1 MAKEAAAAAASSSS
15 PPPWKYHVFLSFR
28 GEDTRNNFTGHLC
41 TALRQKGINTFMD
54 DCLSRGEKIST
65 ALLKAIEESRI
76 SVIVF
81 SEDYASSSWC
91 LDELVKI
98 LDCEKSNKQMV
109 IPVFYKVS
117 PSDVRDQK
125 GRFGDGLAGLEC
137 KYKDNVDK
145 IHKWRQAL
153 SQAGLLSGWPLL
165 DKNDDESKL
174 IHNIVE
180 GISAQLINR
189 TYLHVADHPVGIE
202 SRAQEINN
210 LVHVGRTDVR
220 MVGLWGTGGIGKST
234 IAKAVYNLISH
245 NFEGSC
251 FLSEVRESSMTDKG
265 LAKLQKTLLYE
276 ILGGDKLKVANVDKG
291 ITLIKERLS
300 SKRILLVLDDVN
312 DMRQLRCLAGG
323 SDGWF
328 GMGSRIIITT
338 RDKKLLTA
346 HHQNISIYK
355 VEELNYCES
364 LELFSWNAFKSKGP
378 LDGYVE
384 LADHAIRCAQGLP
397 LILRVLGSHLY
408 RESIDKWQAILDG
421 LIKSR
426 EIQDVFKISY
436 DALDE
441 IVKEVFLDIACF
453 FKGGESNYV
462 IEILEGCELN
472 PKHSIDVLIQK
483 ALVNIDSGFIWM
495 HDLVEEMGKEVVR
508 QQSPSDPGERSR
520 LWFHDD
526 VYRVLTENTGMKN
539 ITGIKVQLLESDNEI
554 CLSATTFSN
563 MKNLKIFINC
573 NGRFSGAVDYLP
585 NNLRLVDWPKCP
597 LKSLPLNFNPKNL
610 VLLNMR
616 NSRIT
621 GIGEGFKNLTKLT
634 SIYLSGCQYL
644 TRISDFSG
652 VPNLVRLDLDNCTN
666 LTEVDPSVGFLNKL
680 EELSLVDCRNL
691 TVFPTT
697 ISLKSLTTFVLSGC
711 KKFEIFPEIVG
722 KMRSLCSLELDGT
735 AIKEL
740 PPSIENLTRLE
751 RLKLGGCKNVAN
763 LPQSIYALPHL
774 GRLDVSGCPN
784 LVTLPPELPTN
795 SNISL
800 DNSWSILFDECNLSD
815 IDTLANFGCSNKL
828 EEITLRNSNFE
839 SLPAC
844 ISKFVWLEELDLR
857 GCKRLREILELP
869 PNIRSIN
876 VGDCTL
882 LEIFPTLSE
891 MIQGDGDMRLIRW
904 MDMSNCQRL
913 CENLA
918 LDVSWMASVLL
929 HQVGECYEEL
939 NIILPG
945 SEVPNWFSCRRDV
958 RVVADGTTADRGFIS
973 EFFIEIPRTFKWKNT
988 GLVFCAAF
996 KTTQNF
1002 SGFCSFYTV
1011 TAVNGVLINDNGV
1024 NGQGVPFLE
1033 SKETDAAHVWLK
1045 YVPLPAHIKSKVDEG
1060 GDQSKP
1066 YLWRVSFYCAFG
1078 EGLLLNGCGVHLGNC
1093 SMPEDGGEDDDDVG
1107 GDDDDGE
1114 DDDDVKDEDDDDVGG
1129 DDDDGE
1135 DDDDVEDEDDDDVGG
1150 DDDDGE
1156 DDADVG
1162 DQELNVSCNIFKSLI
1177 MFL

>member
-15 PPPWKYHVFLSFR
+15 PPPCFTNSWKYHVFLSFR
-28 GEDTRNNFTGHLC
+28 GGDTRYNFTGHLC

-54 DCLSRGEKIST
+54 DYLSRGEEIST

-81 SEDYASSSWC
+81 SEDYASSRWC

-98 LDCEKSNKQMV
+98 LDCKKSNQQMV
-109 IPVFYKVS
+109 VPVFYRVS
-117 PSDVRDQK
+117 PSDVRNQN
-125 GRFGDGLAGLEC
+125 GCFGGLAYLEC
-137 KYKDNVDK
+137 KYKDNIDK
-145 IHKWRQAL
+145 IHKWRAAL
-153 SQAGLLSGWPLL
+153 SEAANLSGWTLL
-165 DKNDDESKL
+165 DKHEDESKF
-174 IHNIVE
+174 IHNVVE
-180 GISAQLINR
+180 WISALVINR
-189 TYLHVADHPVGIE
+189 TYLDVAEYPVGTV

-210 LVHVGRTDVR
+210 LLHVGRNDVR
-220 MVGLWGTGGIGKST
+220 MVGLWGIGGIGKST

-245 NFEGSC
+245 KFEGSC
-251 FLSEVRESSMTDKG
+251 FLNKVRESSMTDKG
-265 LAKLQKTLLYE
+265 LAKLQKTLLFE
-276 ILGGDKLKVANVDKG
+276 ILGGNKLKVANVDKG

-300 SKRILLVLDDVN
+300 NKRILLVLDDLN
-312 DMRQLRCLAGG
+312 DMKQLRCLAGG

-346 HHQNISIYK
+346 HHHNISIYEVK
-355 VEELNYCES
+355 ELDYHES

-378 LDGYVE
+378 LDGYAE
-384 LADHAIRCAQGLP
+384 HADHAIRCAQGLP

-408 RESIDKWQAILDG
+408 RERKDKWQAILDG

-453 FKGGESNYV
+453 FKGGDINYV

-472 PKHSIDVLIQK
+472 PQHSIDVLMQK
-483 ALVNIDSGFIWM
+483 ALVNIDRGFIWM

-508 QQSPSDPGERSR
+508 QQSPNDPGERSR

-526 VYRVLTENTGMKN
+526 VYRVLTENTGTKN

-585 NNLRLVDWPKCP
+585 NNLRLVDWPECP

-610 VLLNMR
+610 FLLNMR
-616 NSRIT
+616 NSNIA
-621 GIGEGFKNLTKLT
+621 GLGEGLKKLTKLT
-634 SIYLSGCQYL
+634 SINLSGCQYL
-644 TRISDFSG
+644 TRISDLSG
-652 VPNLVRLDLDNCTN
+652 VPNLVSLDLVDCTN

-680 EELSLVDCRNL
+680 EELSLNRCYNL

-697 ISLKSLTTFVLSGC
+697 ISLKSLITFNLGRC

-722 KMRSLCSLELDGT
+722 KMESLYFLQLDGT

-740 PPSIENLTRLE
+740 PPSIENLTGLQHLMLDRCE
-751 RLKLGGCKNVAN
+751 NFAN
-763 LPQSIYALPHL
+763 LPQSIYALPRL
-774 GRLDVSGCPN
+774 GYLNLSGCPN

-795 SNISL
+795 SNFSL
-800 DNSWSILFDECNLSD
+800 DNSGSVAFPNLWRITFDEFNLWD
-815 IDTLANFGCSNKL
+815 IDTLANFGCSSKL
-828 EEITLRNSNFE
+828 KIINLRNSNFE
-839 SLPAC
+839 RLPAC
-844 ISKFVWLEELDLR
+844 ISKFVCLERLDLC
-857 GCKRLREILELP
+857 GCKRLREISELP
-869 PNIRSIN
+869 PKIGCIN
-876 VGDCTL
+876 VGDCIL

-891 MIQGDGDMRLIRW
+891 MILVDEDMRLIRQ
-904 MDMSNCQRL
+904 MDMSSCRRL

-918 LDVSWMASVLL
+918 LDVSMMASVLL
-929 HQVGECYEEL
+929 DQAGKCYEVIS
-939 NIILPG
+939 IILPG
-945 SEVPNWFSCRRDV
+945 SEVPNWFSCRKDV
-958 RVVADGTTADRGFIS
+958 RMVVDGTKTDPGCIC
-973 EFFIEIPRTFKWKNT
+973 EIFIEIPRTFKWKNT

-996 KTTQNF
+996 KIMQNF
-1002 SGFCSFYTV
+1002 SGDCTFYIK
-1011 TAVNGVLINDNGV
+1011 TAVNGVPIITDPPDYWLVVG
-1024 NGQGVPFLE
+1024 

-1045 YVPLPAHIKSKVDEG
+1045 YIPLPAHIKSKVDER

-1066 YLWRVSFYCAFG
+1066 YLCRVGFHSFSGKAKAK
-1078 EGLLLNGCGVHLGNC
+1078 GLLLNGCGVHLGNF
-1093 SMPEDGGEDDDDVG
+1093 SMPEDDGEDDDDVG
-1107 GDDDDGE
+1107 GE
-1114 DDDDVKDEDDDDVGG
+1114 V
-1129 DDDDGE
+1129 
-1135 DDDDVEDEDDDDVGG
+1135 
-1150 DDDDGE
+1150 
-1156 DDADVG
+1156 
-1162 DQELNVSCNIFKSLI
+1162 
-1177 MFL
+1177 